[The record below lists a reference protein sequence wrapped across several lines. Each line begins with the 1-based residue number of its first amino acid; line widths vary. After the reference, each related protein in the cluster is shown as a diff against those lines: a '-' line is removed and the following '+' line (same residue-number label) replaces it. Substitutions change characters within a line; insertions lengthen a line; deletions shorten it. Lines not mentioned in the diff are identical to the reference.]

1 MFSWHEERISRHFFN
16 STLSP
21 IRHRIPVAAPVL
33 GEQTMAMVAE
43 CIESTW
49 ISSAGKYITA
59 FEQRFAEFTGS
70 KHAIACSNGTTAL
83 HLALVGMGLK
93 EGDEV
98 LVPALTYI
106 ATANA
111 VRYCGAKPIFVD
123 CDPLTLSMSP
133 DSLESKLSSK
143 CKGIIAVHLFGHPA
157 DMDALNQIALTR
169 GLWVVEDAAQAHG
182 AKYKER
188 SVGSLA
194 DCATFSFYGN
204 KIITTGEGGMITCDS
219 DELAARLRLYRGQG
233 MDPCRRYW
241 HLVVGFNYRMT
252 NIVAAIGLAQME
264 RVGVALEARQKVAAN
279 YNRLLETATDRLQL
293 PQVAPWAHHV
303 YWMYV
308 VFIKGISADR
318 RDAVVE
324 YMDHHGIET
333 RPVFYP
339 ANAMPPYLDQAGGV
353 PVSTRLSESGI
364 CLPTHEKLS
373 EEDQVWIAQILCEAI
388 ERCSQ

>member
-1 MFSWHEERISRHFFN
+1 
-16 STLSP
+16 
-21 IRHRIPVAAPVL
+21 
-33 GEQTMAMVAE
+33 MAMVAE

-49 ISSAGKYITA
+49 ISSVGKYITA

-83 HLALVGMGLK
+83 HLALVGMGLQ

-133 DSLESKLSSK
+133 DSLESKVSSK

-169 GLWVVEDAAQAHG
+169 GLWVVEDAAEAHG
-182 AKYKER
+182 ASNKER

-194 DCATFSFYGN
+194 ECATFSFYGN

-252 NIVAAIGLAQME
+252 NIVAAIGLSQME

-293 PQVAPWAHHV
+293 PHVAPWAHHV
-303 YWMYV
+303 FWMYV
-308 VFIKGISADR
+308 VFIKDMSADR

-333 RPVFYP
+333 RPMFYP
-339 ANAMPPYLDQAGGV
+339 ANSMPPYLDQAGGV
-353 PVSTRLSESGI
+353 PVSTRLSASGI